1 MFATPDGLIEIFVFS
16 IKHSASAVT
25 VSEMLRVL
33 VLQKEAG
40 MRVQAK
46 VVPLPLPK
54 AFQDHISWWPEKRW
68 RRFSL
73 RWATQRVSMY
83 VAETS
88 DAMD

>member
-1 MFATPDGLIEIFVFS
+1 
-16 IKHSASAVT
+16 
-25 VSEMLRVL
+25 
-33 VLQKEAG
+33 

-54 AFQDHISWWPEKRW
+54 AFEDHISWWPEKRW

-88 DAMD
+88 GAMD